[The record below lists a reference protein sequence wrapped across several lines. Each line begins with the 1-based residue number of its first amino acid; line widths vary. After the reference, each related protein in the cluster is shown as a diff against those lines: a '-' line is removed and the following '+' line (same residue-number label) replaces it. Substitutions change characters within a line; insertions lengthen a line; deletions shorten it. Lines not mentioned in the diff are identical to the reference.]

1 MRFSTV
7 IMAAQEVKPIF
18 YATDGVWK
26 AIIQLGM
33 IAVLMLIAHVLRRK
47 LPVIRKSLMPVSV
60 IAGFLMLGVKLLL
73 RYAFRIDDLFDT
85 EFLDTIVYHC
95 IALGFIAMSLRAAE
109 KKQSGAALAGA
120 KSGAVIVGS
129 YSYRRS
135 SALR

>member
-73 RYAFRIDDLFDT
+73 LILNVLLVLFLLACAFLY
-85 EFLDTIVYHC
+85 LQAYV
-95 IALGFIAMSLRAAE
+95 L
-109 KKQSGAALAGA
+109 
-120 KSGAVIVGS
+120 
-129 YSYRRS
+129 
-135 SALR
+135 